1 MPTRT
6 LSDSD
11 VRAIASQVNAQLDL
25 DDLAEKVEA
34 RMVERFQLETGRAF
48 WVTVKKWWFRVLFSL
63 ALMIAAANW
72 NTTRPFV
79 EAILKGT
86 KL

>member
-11 VRAIASQVNAQLDL
+11 VRAIATKVASSLDL
-25 DDLAEKVEA
+25 DDLAGKVEA

-48 WVTVKKWWFRVLFSL
+48 WVTIKKWWFRVLVSL
-63 ALMIAAANW
+63 ALIVAASNW
-72 NTTRPFV
+72 STTRPFV
-79 EAILKGT
+79 EAIIRGT
-86 KL
+86 K

>member
-1 MPTRT
+1 MPVRT

-11 VRAIASQVNAQLDL
+11 IRAIAKQINAQLDL

-34 RMVERFQLETGRAF
+34 RMVDHFQLETGRAF
-48 WVTVKKWWFRVLFSL
+48 WVTVKKWWFRVFVSL
-63 ALMIAAANW
+63 ALMVAAANW

-79 EAILKGT
+79 DAILNGGK
-86 KL
+86 